1 VTPTFTPIP
10 TDSFLLQEDFED
22 NFANGWYFLH
32 ALDSV
37 IKRDLEGNHYLSATG
52 PVRSNYYW
60 LTYGDKH
67 LKWTDYA
74 FESRIKF
81 VEGPHN
87 LAIWVR
93 TDSVGTF
100 SSFLLYG
107 GTFNFNEMNVQ
118 DNVNKFYDPTQRI
131 FDQGKWYTIRVQ
143 IKGNIISAYVDNV
156 YLSEVEL
163 TNPLEQGGVGFG
175 FDGGET
181 LNFDDIRVWSLK

>member
-1 VTPTFTPIP
+1 
-10 TDSFLLQEDFED
+10 
-22 NFANGWYFLH
+22 
-32 ALDSV
+32 
-37 IKRDLEGNHYLSATG
+37 
-52 PVRSNYYW
+52 
-60 LTYGDKH
+60 
-67 LKWTDYA
+67 
-74 FESRIKF
+74 
-81 VEGPHN
+81 
-87 LAIWVR
+87 
-93 TDSVGTF
+93 
-100 SSFLLYG
+100 LYG